1 MFHLRLGKD
10 IYYGSEDDPIVTA
23 CLVVDGGDPL
33 DHVVYFVIETIG
45 NDTAGKFTVCRNE
58 YILLYISPDQL
69 PVWTMKEG
77 GVFTGLEMVPIKNVL
92 ISQF

>member
-33 DHVVYFVIETIG
+33 DHVVYFIVETIG
-45 NDTAGKFTVCRNE
+45 NDTAG
-58 YILLYISPDQL
+58 I
-69 PVWTMKEG
+69 
-77 GVFTGLEMVPIKNVL
+77 
-92 ISQF
+92 